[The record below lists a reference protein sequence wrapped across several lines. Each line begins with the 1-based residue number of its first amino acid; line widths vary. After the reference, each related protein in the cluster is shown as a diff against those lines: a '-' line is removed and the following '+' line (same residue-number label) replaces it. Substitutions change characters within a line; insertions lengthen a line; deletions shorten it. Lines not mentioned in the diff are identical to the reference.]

1 MFHGGRKMK
10 RKLFPMFIAGVV
22 LLLVSG
28 PMFAHHGGAQY
39 DTKNPVTLTGTVTE
53 YMFTNP
59 HVQIHIDVKDEN
71 GNVQKWIAETAS
83 PQRLF
88 TFGWNAKS
96 LKAGDKV
103 TVTGAPLKDGQKI
116 VTVIKVVGGNAPVLT
131 QGATE

>member
-1 MFHGGRKMK
+1 MFV
-10 RKLFPMFIAGVV
+10 AGVV
-22 LLLVSG
+22 FLLVSV
-28 PMFAHHGGAQY
+28 PIFAHHGGAQY
-39 DTKNPVTLTGTVTE
+39 DTKNPVTLTGIVTE

-71 GNVQKWIAETAS
+71 GTVQKWIAETAS

>member
-1 MFHGGRKMK
+1 MK
-10 RKLFPMFIAGVV
+10 RKLFPELVAGVV
-22 LLLVSG
+22 LLLVPA
-28 PMFAHHGGAQY
+28 PMSAHHGGAQY

-53 YMFTNP
+53 YLFTNP

-88 TFGWNAKS
+88 TFGWNAKT

-103 TVTGAPLKDGQKI
+103 SVTGAPLKDGQKI

-131 QGATE
+131 QGAAE